1 MNNIITNYAGQLLM
15 NAESKKNLI
24 AVADKVA
31 AYAKTCE
38 NVKFDDLLGAFT
50 DIFDSQ
56 HEGEISV
63 NYYYFGEGH
72 GCYDMRETINHDI
85 AEYVNVVFEDT
96 CMVSELTNAIIN
108 HLKNSDIF
116 TDIEMNSDEEGV
128 SFFAKI
134 VK

>member
-1 MNNIITNYAGQLLM
+1 MNNTITNYAGQLLM

-56 HEGEISV
+56 REGEIYV
-63 NYYYFGEGH
+63 NYYYFGEVN
-72 GCYDMRETINHDI
+72 GCYDMKEISNPDI
-85 AEYVNVVFEDT
+85 TEYVNVVFEDT
-96 CMVSELTNAIIN
+96 CMVSELVNAIIN

-116 TDIEMNSDEEGV
+116 TENKVISDEEGV